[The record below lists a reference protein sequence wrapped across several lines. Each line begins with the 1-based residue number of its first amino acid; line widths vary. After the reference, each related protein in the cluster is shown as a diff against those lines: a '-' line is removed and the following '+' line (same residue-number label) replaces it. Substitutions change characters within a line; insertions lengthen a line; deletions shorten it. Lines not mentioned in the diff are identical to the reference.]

1 MLHIAVEREGQPRKE
16 LRFAKDVVV
25 VGREAEHDLQLN
37 FEDGASRQHA
47 RLSNERGQHYV
58 EDLGSRNGTKVNGK
72 RIAAKT
78 AIKPGDE
85 VEVGKVK
92 IYLVDQ
98 AGAGGSRG
106 TARVRPAGEDDQ
118 ITMQATTRPAAKPK
132 AAAPEPAPKAR
143 AAAPEPAPKAR
154 PAPEPAKPAA
164 KASKP
169 APEPEAGL
177 PDSSIK
183 VNLRQSEPE
192 PAPAAEPEG
201 KPTGPVNDENESC
214 RSQIDPLARR
224 WRDLG
229 KPESLLLTGPLLK
242 RGLAWAVSDR
252 KLRPRPS
259 ELHREFI
266 YASRGDRRHRIRD
279 LGLRAGA
286 LTIALVGG
294 NVAAHVLHDDLV
306 LKDAA
311 AGREAGAG
319 QCTPD
324 HPTVQRANQ
333 LAQKASEQ
341 TDLELAILAG
351 VRAVSAAD
359 GPCARQSDAERALRI
374 ALSRQR
380 SRVLGRGP
388 SPIRDADVGR
398 DERDVVTVDDTG
410 TVTLYD
416 RTGTSQPRQMPSS
429 SGAGKVAALGP
440 EGRWL
445 VVGTAK
451 GIVDLWDLKERSAPK
466 LTRQLESH
474 RDPVTSIAFSEDGRF
489 FATGDR
495 RGNVTVWDMR
505 GADAGGKLG
514 ELRLHTGAIEQ
525 LVFRDGGT
533 RLYSFGGK
541 QAIATDLQD
550 GRKKGKHITLAIG
563 GDATAFAVNGEGDE
577 VVVGDSIGQVVRWR
591 VRTLARAQQDALA
604 SHNGPVLDLAFLPGA
619 RAVLSLGADKQL
631 IVTELDQMMR
641 EGSEPLRVGLRGLA
655 AEPEALAA
663 DPTGRRI
670 AVAAR
675 DNKIYVWD
683 AVQRHTSAQPVVV
696 FDEHTDEIE
705 AMLPSFDGNSLLS
718 ASADGTV
725 RLWPLQNADAGGALA
740 VLSDHRGPV
749 TGLGLSSD
757 GGRLASLGQDK
768 ALRAW
773 RLDARGAPRRIL
785 ERTFE
790 AAPQALA
797 VSPDGAWAAVGVE
810 RQLLVYGLGAGDRE
824 PKPIERNQHDDNISH
839 VAFSPDNRWLVTA
852 DFSGAIHTWSMRQDG
867 PEDSPARSIALGR
880 SVSALALA
888 PNSYFAV
895 GAADNR
901 VTLWPMSGNT
911 GEHLVFQHDKTV
923 LSLAFSGGGDFL
935 VSTSDDAR
943 AILRAVDKGKTSELP
958 ERSAVAHDSRVR
970 AAAFSPDKRWLATGS
985 DDGVINMT
993 DLKKTTETRKLKGH
1007 ETAITSLAFEPGSEL
1022 LVSASADK
1030 TLRLW
1035 LVDDL
1040 DRGGEVRS
1048 IPLTGHAGPVTS
1060 VRVDGGGRLL
1070 ASAGADGA
1078 IRVWPLKHDLL
1089 LALACRTVGRD
1100 LSDEEWSTL
1109 YSGEPIEPL
1118 CEGR

>member
-25 VGREAEHDLQLN
+25 VGREPEHDLQLN

-47 RLSNERGQHYV
+47 RLSHERGQHFV

-78 AIKPGDE
+78 PIKAGDE

-92 IYLVDQ
+92 IYLVGE
-98 AGAGGSRG
+98 AGAAGSRG
-106 TARVRPAGEDDQ
+106 TARVQPRTDDDPTVQ
-118 ITMQATTRPAAKPK
+118 RTVKQ
-132 AAAPEPAPKAR
+132 APKPAK

-154 PAPEPAKPAA
+154 PAPEPARPAP
-164 KASKP
+164 KAPRP

-177 PDSSIK
+177 PDSSIR
-183 VNLRQSEPE
+183 VNLRQPEPE
-192 PAPAAEPEG
+192 PAAAAPEPEG
-201 KPTGPVNDENESC
+201 KPTGPVNDENEAC

-229 KPESLLLTGPLLK
+229 KPEGLLLHGPLLK
-242 RGLAWAVSDR
+242 RGLTWAASDR

-286 LTIALVGG
+286 LTVALVGG

-324 HPTVQRANQ
+324 NPAVQRANL
-333 LAQKASEQ
+333 LAQKAAEQ

-351 VRAVSAAD
+351 TRAVSAAD

-380 SRVLGRGP
+380 SRVIGRGNA
-388 SPIRDADVGR
+388 PIRHADVAR

-410 TVTLYD
+410 AVILYD
-416 RTGTSQPRQMPSS
+416 RTGATQPKTLPSS

-445 VVGTAK
+445 AVGTGK
-451 GIVDLWDLKERSAPK
+451 GTVDLWDLQQRTAPK
-466 LTRQLESH
+466 LTKQLESH
-474 RDPVTSIAFSEDGRF
+474 RDPVTAITFSEDGRF

-505 GADAGGKLG
+505 GTDAGAKLG
-514 ELRLHTGAIEQ
+514 ELRQHTGAIEQ
-525 LVFRDGGT
+525 LVFRDGGS

-541 QAIATDLQD
+541 TAVATDLQD
-550 GRKKGKHITLAIG
+550 GRKKGKQLSLAIG

-604 SHNGPVLDLAFLPGA
+604 SHTGAVVDLAFLPGA
-619 RAVLSLGADKQL
+619 RAVLSLGTDKQL

-641 EGSEPLRVGLRGLA
+641 EGSEPLRVGLRGLQS
-655 AEPEALAA
+655 EPKALAA

-670 AVAAR
+670 AVAAQ
-675 DNKIYVWD
+675 DHKIYVWD
-683 AVQRHTSAQPVVV
+683 AAQRHTSAQPVVV
-696 FDEHTDEIE
+696 FDEHVDTIE
-705 AMLPSFDGNSLLS
+705 SVLPSYDGNSLLS
-718 ASADGTV
+718 ASADGTL

-740 VLSDHRGPV
+740 VLSDHRGPI

-757 GGRLASLGQDK
+757 GGRMASLGQDK

-773 RLDARGAPRRIL
+773 RLDNRGTPRRIL

-790 AAPQALA
+790 QAPQALA
-797 VSPDGAWAAVGVE
+797 VSLDGLWAAVGVE
-810 RQLLVYGLGAGDRE
+810 RQLLVYSLSGGERE
-824 PKPIERNQHDDNISH
+824 PKPIERAQHDDLISH
-839 VAFSPDNRWLVTA
+839 VAFSPDNRWLVSA
-852 DFSGAIHTWSMRQDG
+852 DFSGAINTWSMKDNG
-867 PEDSPARSIALGR
+867 PEDSPARNVALGR
-880 SVSALALA
+880 SVTALAVA
-888 PNSYFAV
+888 PNSPYFAV
-895 GAADNR
+895 AAADNR
-901 VTLWPMSGNT
+901 VTLWPMTGNG
-911 GEHLVFQHDKTV
+911 GEQQVVQHEKSV
-923 LSLAFSGGGDFL
+923 LSLTFSGGGDYL

-943 AILRAVDKGKTSELP
+943 AILRTVDKGKTAELP

-993 DLKKTTETRKLKGH
+993 DLKKTTERSKPLKGH
-1007 ETAITSLAFEPGSEL
+1007 ETAITALFFEPGSEL

-1030 TLRLW
+1030 SLRLW

-1048 IPLTGHAGPVTS
+1048 IPLTGHAGPVS
-1060 VRVDGGGRLL
+1060 AMRVDGSGRLL
-1070 ASAGADGA
+1070 VSGGADGA
-1078 IRVWPLKHDLL
+1078 LRVWPLKHDLL
-1089 LALACRTVGRD
+1089 IALACRTVGRD
-1100 LSDEEWSTL
+1100 FSDDEWSTL
-1109 YSGEPIEPL
+1109 YPGEPVEPL
-1118 CEGR
+1118 CDGK